1 MDSLES
7 HKTLVKKHF
16 RQSYQKDEVHN
27 VFNEDLLTWCK
38 KPHFKEQHMDL
49 APLPEIINEE
59 KEYEVEEIRNHR
71 K

>member
-38 KPHFKEQHMDL
+38 KPHFKGQHMDS
-49 APLPEIINEE
+49 APLFNIINEE
-59 KEYEVEEIRNHR
+59 EEYRV
-71 K
+71 KKV